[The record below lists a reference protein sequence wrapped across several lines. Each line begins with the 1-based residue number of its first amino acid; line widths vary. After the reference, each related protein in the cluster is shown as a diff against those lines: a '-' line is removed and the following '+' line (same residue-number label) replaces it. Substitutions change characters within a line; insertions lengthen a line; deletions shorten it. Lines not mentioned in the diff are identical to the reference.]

1 MKFDFGEV
9 LTRARQITWRYKNLW
24 LAGIVMSLV
33 GLLLVPISLALN
45 PAFSSFV
52 DPSEVNRQLPPMML
66 ANVSVI
72 LLTVLSIPLF
82 VIGISIPSLGTFQ
95 LEQGSENVNFGQLI
109 RGVLPCFWRILGI
122 VLFVWVGMFLAMLL
136 LVVFVFF
143 FSTLTLGIGL
153 LCVVPLFIL
162 LIFGAILGYALM
174 EQAASAV
181 LVDNL
186 RMSNALQR
194 AWELVMNNPGMM
206 TLMSII
212 NYLGAIVAV
221 LIITI
226 LTTIPM
232 FGSNLGSEP
241 DVQSFERLSRNLILW
256 MLAILPF
263 YAVFQG
269 VLVTFL
275 QSVWTLIYL
284 RLTRSTTPSQ
294 PLQGAVESAS

>member
-9 LTRARQITWRYKNLW
+9 LARARQITWRYKNLW

-33 GLLLVPISLALN
+33 GLLLVPISLALSS
-45 PAFSSFV
+45 AFPPFAV
-52 DPSEVNRQLPPMML
+52 PSEVNRQLPSMML
-66 ANVSVI
+66 GNVSVI

-109 RGVLPCFWRILGI
+109 RGVLLYFWRILGI
-122 VLFVWVGMFLAMLL
+122 ILLVWVGMFLAMLL

-174 EQAASAV
+174 EQAVSAV

-186 RMSNALQR
+186 GVSSALQR

-221 LIITI
+221 LIISI
-226 LTTIPM
+226 LTMIPM

-241 DVQSFERLSRNLILW
+241 DVQSFERLSRNMILW
-256 MLAILPF
+256 LLAILPF

-269 VLVTFL
+269 ILVTFL

-294 PLQGAVESAS
+294 SLPGAAEATS